1 MPDITEYNVRAGT
14 TIVASLTFRKCR
26 LLSNVTLP
34 EGLLTIGDAAFSL
47 CTSLRQIQIPASVER
62 IGVAAFC
69 KSGLVTIQ
77 FLGIPRVIEADV
89 FESCWQLKEI
99 VVPVGSRDIFIGKF
113 GLPKDKVVEGRGNV
127 HNMKQITSCL

>member
-1 MPDITEYNVRAGT
+1 MNRFSLSTNHIVEAGT
-14 TIVASLTFRKCR
+14 EHIASLTFRKCR

-47 CTSLRQIQIPASVER
+47 CSSLRQIQIPASVER

-77 FLGIPRVIEADV
+77 FQGVPKVIEADA
-89 FESCWQLKEI
+89 FEGCRQLKE
-99 VVPVGSRDIFIGKF
+99 VFVPSGSRDVFIR
-113 GLPKDKVVEGRGNV
+113 KVWVARR
-127 HNMKQITSCL
+127 

>member
-1 MPDITEYNVRAGT
+1 MNMISFSTNHIVEVGT
-14 TIVASLTFRKCR
+14 KHIACLTFRKCR

-47 CTSLRQIQIPASVER
+47 CISLRQIQIPASVER
-62 IGVAAFC
+62 IGIAAFC

-89 FESCWQLKEI
+89 FESCW
-99 VVPVGSRDIFIGKF
+99 PSRLSSLRPD
-113 GLPKDKVVEGRGNV
+113 LR
-127 HNMKQITSCL
+127 